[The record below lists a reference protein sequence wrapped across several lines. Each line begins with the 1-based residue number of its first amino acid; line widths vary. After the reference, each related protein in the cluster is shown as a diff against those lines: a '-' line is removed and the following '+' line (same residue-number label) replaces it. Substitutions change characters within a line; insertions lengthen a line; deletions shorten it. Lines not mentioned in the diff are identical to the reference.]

1 MKYAIDKIENDV
13 ALLENIKDGSKKE
26 VNIKDLP
33 SNVIETDILSYDG
46 KTYALDND
54 EKELR
59 IRRIREK
66 MEKLRKKRWGC
77 WILI

>member
-13 ALLENIKDGSKKE
+13 ALLENIKDKSKKE
-26 VNIKDLP
+26 VSVKDLP
-33 SNVIETDILSYDG
+33 SNVKETDILSYDG
-46 KTYALDND
+46 KTYTLDND

-66 MEKLRKKRWGC
+66 MEKLRKKR
-77 WILI
+77 

>member
-46 KTYALDND
+46 KTYTLDND

-59 IRRIREK
+59 IKEIREK
-66 MEKLRKKRWGC
+66 MEKLRKKR
-77 WILI
+77 

>member
-59 IRRIREK
+59 IKKIREK
-66 MEKLRKKRWGC
+66 MEKLRKKR
-77 WILI
+77 

>member
-46 KTYALDND
+46 KTYTLDND

-66 MEKLRKKRWGC
+66 MEKLRKKR
-77 WILI
+77 